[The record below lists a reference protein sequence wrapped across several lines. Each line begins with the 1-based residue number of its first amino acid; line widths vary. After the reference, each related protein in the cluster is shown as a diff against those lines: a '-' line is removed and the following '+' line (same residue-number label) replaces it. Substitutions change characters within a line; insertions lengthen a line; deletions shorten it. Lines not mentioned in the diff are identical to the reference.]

1 MRYTPD
7 TTHKFNKDF
16 KRCQKR
22 GYNMSLLR
30 KAVDIPRETGTL
42 PSEYRPHKLSG
53 KYEGLWEWHIQ
64 SDWLL
69 VWNQNDTKLILL
81 FTDTG
86 THADLF

>member
-30 KAVDIPRETGTL
+30 KAVDILSETGTR
-42 PSEYRPHKLSG
+42 PPESRPHKLSG
-53 KYEGLWEWHIQ
+53 KYEGLWECHIQ

>member
-30 KAVDIPRETGTL
+30 KAVDILSETGTL
-42 PSEYRPHKLSG
+42 PPEYRPYKLSG
-53 KYEGLWEWHIQ
+53 KYEGLWECHIQ